1 MEYSIYL
8 YIILSVL
15 CLLIGFLGGFLGI
28 ALGAIRLPVIIIFG
42 IEPIIAA
49 STNLLAVIFG
59 SLAGLLPAIK
69 QGRVPIKSSLVISV
83 PSMIAAFLGGYFA
96 FQIPE
101 LYLIIIMIFC
111 LIISGLVMTFYKIS
125 ENEKRDETKG
135 SVREFFVGILISY
148 FGGTVGLALGV
159 LRVPA
164 FVYFLRMNIKTAGGI
179 NLLVS
184 VLVGIS
190 AYLGHSF
197 SGGLDYYLII
207 SIVLPTILGMYLG
220 SRFVKIV
227 DDNQLRKVLGITLLI
242 LSAILLVREI

>member
-1 MEYSIYL
+1 MSI
-8 YIILSVL
+8 I

-28 ALGAIRLPVIIIFG
+28 ALGAIRLPVIIILG

-59 SLAGLLPAIK
+59 SFAGLIPAIK
-69 QGRVPIKSSLVISV
+69 QGRVPLKSSLVISI
-83 PSMIAAFLGGYFA
+83 PSMIAAFLGGYYA

-101 LYLIIIMIFC
+101 LYLIIIMIIC

-125 ENEKRDETKG
+125 DTKNDTQSNG
-135 SVREFFVGILISY
+135 SIREFFIGILISY

-164 FVYFLRMNIKTAGGI
+164 FVYFLKMNIKTAGGI
-179 NLLVS
+179 NLLLS
-184 VLVGIS
+184 ILVGIS

-197 SGGLDYYLII
+197 SGDLDYYLIV
-207 SIVLPTILGMYLG
+207 SIVLPTILGMYFG

-227 DDNQLRKVLGITLLI
+227 DDKQLRKILGLTLLI
-242 LSAILLVREI
+242 LSVILFVREL